1 MSPDI
6 ADKRRAFA
14 ALHQSG
20 CFVIPNPWD
29 AGSARYL
36 QSLGFQA
43 LATTSAGF
51 AWSHARADNGI
62 TRDMALAHL
71 HEMVAAVDLPINAD
85 FENGFAPD
93 AAGVAENVRLAVAT
107 GVAGLSIED
116 STGDAARPLF
126 TLDEAVER
134 LRAARG
140 AIDRAGGGVMLVGR
154 AECFLVG
161 RPDLAETI
169 ARLQAYANAGAD
181 CLYAPGVTTREQI
194 VALVE
199 AVAPKPLNLLVGS
212 ASELTVADI
221 AALGVRRIS
230 VGGALAR
237 SAWGGFMRSARM
249 LAQQG
254 RFDGFADAASG
265 KDLNALFSEPG
276 AGASWR
282 NDRRRPPCPCRAR
295 HCWTCPPRS
304 AQALAA
310 GRAVVALESTIIS
323 HGMPYPQ
330 NVATA
335 LQVEGEVRAHGAVP
349 ATMAVVDGRLKA
361 GLSRA
366 EIEGLGRAG
375 PQRAQAQPAR
385 PAAGRGGGPDR
396 RHHRGGD
403 DDHRGAGGHPG
414 VCHRRHRRGAPGR
427 GRELRHLGRSAGA
440 GAHAGGGGLR
450 GREVDPGHS
459 PHAGGAGD
467 PRRAGGGLWH
477 RPAAGLLRARQR
489 LWRRRA
495 AGHAGADRPR
505 AAGPVGDGPARR
517 HGDRQPGARGACAA
531 ARDDRCGHRERRWR
545 MRRCRASPARPSRPS
560 CWRG

>member
-6 ADKRRAFA
+6 ANKRRAFA

-36 QSLGFQA
+36 QSLGFKA

-71 HEMVAAVDLPINAD
+71 HEMVAAVDVPINAD

-116 STGDAARPLF
+116 STGDAGRPLF

-134 LRAARG
+134 IRAARG
-140 AIDRAGGGVMLVGR
+140 AIDRAGGGAMLVGR

-276 AGASWR
+276 AGS
-282 NDRRRPPCPCRAR
+282 
-295 HCWTCPPRS
+295 S
-304 AQALAA
+304 
-310 GRAVVALESTIIS
+310 
-323 HGMPYPQ
+323 
-330 NVATA
+330 
-335 LQVEGEVRAHGAVP
+335 
-349 ATMAVVDGRLKA
+349 
-361 GLSRA
+361 
-366 EIEGLGRAG
+366 
-375 PQRAQAQPAR
+375 
-385 PAAGRGGGPDR
+385 
-396 RHHRGGD
+396 
-403 DDHRGAGGHPG
+403 
-414 VCHRRHRRGAPGR
+414 
-427 GRELRHLGRSAGA
+427 
-440 GAHAGGGGLR
+440 
-450 GREVDPGHS
+450 
-459 PHAGGAGD
+459 
-467 PRRAGGGLWH
+467 
-477 RPAAGLLRARQR
+477 
-489 LWRRRA
+489 
-495 AGHAGADRPR
+495 
-505 AAGPVGDGPARR
+505 
-517 HGDRQPGARGACAA
+517 
-531 ARDDRCGHRERRWR
+531 
-545 MRRCRASPARPSRPS
+545 
-560 CWRG
+560 